1 MSGIFRMKKLAVYES
16 AEDNTKKYGSVAAS
30 FANHPVHIIPFPR
43 FLPARPPFKNVTSAF
58 TRAKPVV
65 SLFELLI
72 WIFRRSQVRDLVSN
86 GVFYIF
92 SGSTRRLRN
101 FAFEMFRKSMIQVFE
116 ISIVNKTRVRRYSK
130 M

>member
-92 SGSTRRLRN
+92 SLFF

-116 ISIVNKTRVRRYSK
+116 ISILNKTRVRRYSK

>member
-1 MSGIFRMKKLAVYES
+1 MR
-16 AEDNTKKYGSVAAS
+16 AE
-30 FANHPVHIIPFPR
+30 
-43 FLPARPPFKNVTSAF
+43 
-58 TRAKPVV
+58 PVV
-65 SLFELLI
+65 FLFELLI

-101 FAFEMFRKSMIQVFE
+101 FAFEIFRKSMIQVFE
-116 ISIVNKTRVRRYSK
+116 ISILNKTRVRRYSK